1 MRTIED
7 AKNEVKK
14 LVNYLRDNEVTEAEI
29 MDLIRPEKR
38 LSRLVVTENYRIILP
53 DYEGTE
59 VRLEPLHKAVYL
71 LFLKHPEGIR
81 FKELPDYREELAEIY
96 HQMKQKTQAKK
107 KVERSIIDVT
117 DPLSHSIIEK
127 CARIRNVFQK
137 ITPYEEYV
145 IAGVKG
151 ELKRIALDRDLV
163 EWETKSPPNE

>member
-7 AKNEVKK
+7 AKNEVKE
-14 LVNYLRDNEVTEAEI
+14 LVNYLRDNGVTETEI
-29 MDLIRPEKR
+29 MELIRPEKR

-53 DYEGTE
+53 DYEGAE

-71 LFLKHPEGIR
+71 LFLRHPEGIR
-81 FKELPDYREELAEIY
+81 FKELPDYREELADIY
-96 HQMKQKTQAKK
+96 HLMKQKTQAKK

-137 ITPYEEYV
+137 ITPCEEYV

-151 ELKRIALDRDLV
+151 ELKRIALDRELV
-163 EWETKSPPNE
+163 EWERKSPPNE